1 MIAYHKSYL
10 ICETS
15 DYDVDEVEDM
25 EKIDVEE
32 CQAHDSNLFNLGNDV
47 LKTGR

>member
-15 DYDVDEVEDM
+15 DYDVDEVEDI

-32 CQAHDSNLFNLGNDV
+32 CQAHDANLFNL
-47 LKTGR
+47 